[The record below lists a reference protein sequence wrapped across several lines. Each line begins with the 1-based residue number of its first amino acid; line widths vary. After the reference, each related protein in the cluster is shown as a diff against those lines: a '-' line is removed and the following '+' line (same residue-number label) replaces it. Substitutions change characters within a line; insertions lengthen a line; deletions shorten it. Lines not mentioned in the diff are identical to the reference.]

1 MSSEDDLSEDEVT
14 RLLLRWSQGD
24 PGALARLMP
33 LVIGDLRAQARRYL
47 DREAAEHTL
56 QPTAL
61 VNELYLKLRGSQSVN
76 WKNRRHFFGFAAQAM
91 RRILVDH
98 ARARKTSKRGDGVK
112 PLPLD
117 QALNVEDSRD
127 DQLIALD
134 EALDELAGQGE
145 QGKRQAQIV
154 ELRFYVGLTVAEVA
168 KVLEISQA
176 TVKREWKLA
185 KLWLFVRMESMRNPD
200 GVDEEA
206 EG

>member
-1 MSSEDDLSEDEVT
+1 MTDDGLSGDEIT
-14 RLLLRWSQGD
+14 RLLLQWSQGD
-24 PGALARLMP
+24 LEALSRLMP

-47 DREAAEHTL
+47 DREAPEHTL

-61 VNELYLKLRGSQSVN
+61 VNELYLKLSGSRKVS

-117 QALNVEDSRD
+117 QALNIEDSKD

-134 EALDELAGQGE
+134 EALDELALE
-145 QGKRQAQIV
+145 DLRQAQIV
-154 ELRFYVGLTVAEVA
+154 ELKFYVGLTVDDIAEVLD
-168 KVLEISQA
+168 VSPA

-185 KLWLFVRMESMRNPD
+185 KLWLYGRMKAAMKD
-200 GVDEEA
+200 
-206 EG
+206 